1 MKHFIVTR
9 GMARLGH
16 RADSLEQLKDRL
28 EQHAKDNPNA
38 TPVTDIREGNLRDE
52 WFRGKKLSPNL
63 KKRGA
68 FLE

>member
-9 GMARLGH
+9 GTARLGH

-52 WFRGKKLSPNL
+52 WLRGKKTFAQP
-63 KKRGA
+63 KKAGGVS
-68 FLE
+68 

>member
-9 GMARLGH
+9 GTARLGH

-28 EQHAKDNPNA
+28 EQHAKDNPSA
-38 TPVTDIREGNLRDE
+38 TPVSNICEGNLRDE
-52 WFRGKKLSPNL
+52 WLGKKLSPNL